1 MGIQPNL
8 STLVQCYTNQGLT
21 IFHMSFSTDTRPGN
35 SRDMYQ
41 VVLRFYEELNDFL
54 PRKLRKVQFPHT
66 LSGKVSI
73 KDVIESLGVPHTE
86 VDLILVN
93 QVSVD
98 FSHIVRPGDRI
109 SVYPIFE
116 SLDISPI
123 TRLRPKPLR
132 QTRFV
137 LDVHLG
143 KLARYLRFLGFD
155 ALYRNDYDDDELA
168 QISAEDK
175 RILLTR
181 DRILLKRSVV
191 THGYYV
197 RSTNPKQQL
206 AEILRRFQLF
216 PPYPFLK
223 RCTLC
228 NDPLTPIAKERIL
241 HLLPPSTKRYYH
253 QFFHCQNCDK
263 IYWKGSHYQNM
274 QQCIQ
279 KILT

>member
-1 MGIQPNL
+1 
-8 STLVQCYTNQGLT
+8 
-21 IFHMSFSTDTRPGN
+21 
-35 SRDMYQ
+35 MYQ
-41 VVLRFYEELNDFL
+41 IFLRFYEELNDFL
-54 PRKLRKVQFPHT
+54 PRDLRKVQITRT
-66 LSGKVSI
+66 LSGKVPI

-93 QVSVD
+93 QVSMD
-98 FSHIVRPGDRI
+98 FSYIVRPGDRI
-109 SVYPIFE
+109 SVYPVFE

-132 QTRFV
+132 KTEFV

-155 ALYRNDYDDDELA
+155 SLYRNDYSDDELA
-168 QISAEDK
+168 QISAEKK

-181 DRILLKRSVV
+181 DRNLLKRSVI

-197 RSTNPKQQL
+197 RSTDPRQQL
-206 AEILRRFQLF
+206 AEIIRRFQLS

-223 RCTLC
+223 RC
-228 NDPLTPIAKERIL
+228 
-241 HLLPPSTKRYYH
+241 
-253 QFFHCQNCDK
+253 
-263 IYWKGSHYQNM
+263 
-274 QQCIQ
+274 IQ